1 MIRLKKRFE
10 KRFPMLGIVTA
21 GIAPGLAL
29 LSYFY
34 LKDQYGS
41 EPLSIV
47 FKIFVSGALL
57 VFPIMFIQ
65 YVLREENVLQGLFF
79 EPYITMGLLEEFF
92 KWFILFYMVYQHVS
106 FDEPYDGVVYGA
118 SVSLGF
124 ATIENIFYLFAN
136 GLEYA
141 LGRALLP
148 VSSHALFGVIMGYY
162 FGKSKFSV
170 DSKYKWLWL
179 SLFIPVLLHGSYNY
193 ILITLE
199 DWLLLM
205 IPFMIFLW
213 YLGLKK
219 VKKARIMSANHFK
232 KEQLVFEKPFI
243 SGK

>member
-1 MIRLKKRFE
+1 
-10 KRFPMLGIVTA
+10 MLGIVTA

-29 LSYFY
+29 MSYFY

-41 EPLSIV
+41 EPFAIV
-47 FKIFVSGALL
+47 FKTFIFGALL

-65 YVLREENVLQGLFF
+65 YVLKVENVLQGLFF
-79 EPYITMGLLEEFF
+79 EPFITMGLLEEFF
-92 KWFILFYMVYQHVS
+92 KWFILFYTIYQHVS
-106 FDEPYDGVVYGA
+106 FDEPYDGIVYGA

-141 LGRALLP
+141 FGRALLP

-162 FGKSKFSV
+162 FGKSKFSPG
-170 DSKYKWLWL
+170 SKHKWLFL
-179 SLFIPVLLHGSYNY
+179 SLLIPVILHGSYNY

-199 DWLLLM
+199 DWLVLM

-219 VKKARIMSANHFK
+219 VKKARLMSDKHFN
-232 KEQLVFEKPFI
+232 QHIIYEKPFI